1 VTAAAGPQ
9 QVQDSPYA
17 AASWQALGTYV
28 QLVVADPGLIGQGRR
43 LAEDLLAAVDLAY
56 SRFRPDSDLVRAN
69 RQAGSWVAVSPLLV
83 DAVDVA
89 VRAAEQ
95 TDGLV
100 DPTLGL
106 SLVAVGY
113 DDDLDAVRSRGDL
126 RGHGP
131 ADLPA
136 VLPAL
141 PARRGAW
148 QELRTDPAGALRVPE
163 GVAVDL
169 GATGKAFAAD
179 LISAAI
185 VTQLGTGCVLS
196 LGGDVAVGVDPAAVH
211 DWQVAI
217 CERPDDDADE
227 VVSLP
232 TGGLATS
239 TTTYRTWTHA
249 GRTVHHLLDP
259 STGRPVER
267 SWRTASVQAATCVA
281 ANTATTAAIVLGD
294 AAVGWLTERGL
305 AARLVGQDG
314 GVTRIGA
321 WPAGGSS
328 GAGRSSGPGPS

>member
-1 VTAAAGPQ
+1 VTATADP
-9 QVQDSPYA
+9 QVQDSPYP

-28 QLVVADPGLIGQGRR
+28 QLVVADPRLIGQARQ
-43 LAEDLLAAVDLAY
+43 LAEELLAAVDLAY

-83 DAVDVA
+83 DAVEVA
-89 VRAAEQ
+89 VRAAEL

-113 DDDLDAVRSRGDL
+113 DDDLDVVRARGEL
-126 RGHGP
+126 GRGP

-148 QELRTDPAGALRVPE
+148 QELRIDPDGALRVPE

-179 LISAAI
+179 LISAA
-185 VTQLGTGCVLS
+185 VATQLGTGCVLS
-196 LGGDVAVGVDPAAVH
+196 LGGDVSVGPDPAAQH

-217 CERPDDDADE
+217 CEQPDDEPAE
-227 VVSLP
+227 VVGLP
-232 TGGLATS
+232 CGGLATS

-249 GRTVHHLLDP
+249 GRTMHHLLDP
-259 STGRPVER
+259 STGRPVEPR
-267 SWRTASVQAATCVA
+267 WRTASVQARTCVG
-281 ANTATTAAIVLGD
+281 ANTATTATIVLGES
-294 AAVGWLTERGL
+294 AVAWLTERGL
-305 AARLVGQDG
+305 SARLVDRDG
-314 GVTRIGA
+314 RVTRVGE
-321 WPAGGSS
+321 WPNAGG
-328 GAGRSSGPGPS
+328 GGPWPP

>member
-1 VTAAAGPQ
+1 MTATTDPQ
-9 QVQDSPYA
+9 QIQESPYA

-28 QLVVADPGLIGQGRR
+28 QLVVADQRLIGPARQ

-113 DDDLDAVRSRGDL
+113 DDDLDVVRARGDVG
-126 RGHGP
+126 RGP

-136 VLPAL
+136 LLPAL

-169 GATGKAFAAD
+169 GATGKAYACD

-185 VTQLGTGCVLS
+185 VARLGTGCVLS
-196 LGGDVAVGVDPAAVH
+196 LGGDVAVGEDPAVRH
-211 DWQVAI
+211 DWQVAV
-217 CERPDDDADE
+217 CEQPDDDPDE
-227 VVSLP
+227 VVTLP
-232 TGGLATS
+232 GGGLATS

-259 STGRPVER
+259 ATGRPVER
-267 SWRTASVQAATCVA
+267 SWRTASVQARTCVA
-281 ANTATTAAIVLGD
+281 ANTATTAAVVLGEG
-294 AAVGWLTERGL
+294 AVPWLTERGL
-305 AARLVGQDG
+305 SARLVDRDG
-314 GVTRIGA
+314 RVTRVGD
-321 WPAGGSS
+321 WPLTDP
-328 GAGRSSGPGPS
+328 GRPGQA